1 MNKMMTRRKLLQF
14 GASMG
19 LGSMLAACGGENAQA
34 ESASTSASSG
44 GSTVTTPENT
54 LTTWRMPDEAEP
66 HIATWMAFV
75 ANANVWGSDLVN
87 PVKNT
92 LATIA
97 NTIVQFEPVNMLV
110 NASDYTLAKQKLDP
124 RVTLHIAEIDDLWI
138 RDTGPVF
145 VKNSR
150 DEQAGV
156 NFNFNGWGKKQ
167 SYQRDASIAKK
178 VCELSGRTQ
187 LNTSLVLEGGGIE
200 VDGHGTAIITE
211 SCVLNPNRNPGLS
224 KAACEAELKRLLGIQ
239 KVIWLPGI
247 VGKDITDGHTDF
259 YARFASSGVVIAG
272 LEHDP
277 ASYDYALTRRH
288 LEILKSATDAN
299 GKAFKVLVLDAPSK
313 VRPEYESK
321 EFAAGYI
328 NFYVVNNAVIMPQF
342 GDVETDALAKA
353 TLEKAF
359 PNRRVIALNID
370 PISAGGG
377 GIHCATQ
384 QQ

>member
-1 MNKMMTRRKLLQF
+1 
-14 GASMG
+14 MG
-19 LGSMLAACGGENAQA
+19 LGSMLAACGGDSAQA
-34 ESASTSASSG
+34 ENASTPTSPDASK
-44 GSTVTTPENT
+44 VTTPENT
-54 LTTWRMPDEAEP
+54 LATWRMPDEAEP
-66 HIATWMAFV
+66 HSATWMAFV
-75 ANANVWGSDLVN
+75 ANANVWGTDLVN

-97 NTIVQFEPVNMLV
+97 NAIVQFEPVNMLV
-110 NASDYTLAKQKLDP
+110 NTSDYALAKQKLDP
-124 RVTLHIAEIDDLWI
+124 RVTLHIADIDDLWI

-150 DEQAGV
+150 GEQAGV

-167 SYQRDASIAKK
+167 RYQRDAGIANK
-178 VCELSGRTQ
+178 VCKLSGRT
-187 LNTSLVLEGGGIE
+187 LLDTKLVLEGGGIE
-200 VDGHGTAIITE
+200 VDGQGTAIITE

-224 KAACEAELKRLLGIQ
+224 KSACEAELKKLLGIQ

-259 YARFASSGVVIAG
+259 YARFAGPGVVIAG

-288 LEILKSATDAN
+288 LDILKSASDVN
-299 GKAFKVLVLDAPSK
+299 GKPLKVLVLDAPSK

-342 GDVETDALAKA
+342 GDVETDTLAK
-353 TLEKAF
+353 TTVEKAF

>member
-1 MNKMMTRRKLLQF
+1 M
-14 GASMG
+14 S
-19 LGSMLAACGGENAQA
+19 LGSMLAACGGEDARA
-34 ESASTSASSG
+34 ESTSSPSSSTGTTAS
-44 GSTVTTPENT
+44 TPENN
-54 LTTWRMPDEAEP
+54 LTGWRMPDEAEP
-66 HIATWMAFV
+66 HTATWMAFV
-75 ANANVWGSDLVN
+75 ANANVWGPELAT

-92 LATIA
+92 LANIA
-97 NTIVQFEPVNMLV
+97 NAIVQFEPVNMLV
-110 NASDYTLAKQKLDP
+110 NANDYTLAKQKLDP

-150 DEQAGV
+150 GEQAGV

-167 SYQRDASIAKK
+167 SYQRDAGIAKK
-178 VCELSGRTQ
+178 VCELSGRAL
-187 LNTSLVLEGGGIE
+187 LNTKLVLEGGGIE
-200 VDGHGTAIITE
+200 VDGQGTAIITE
-211 SCVLNPNRNPGLS
+211 SCVLNPNRNPGVS
-224 KAACEAELKRLLGIQ
+224 KVACEAELKKLLGIQ

-247 VGKDITDGHTDF
+247 AGKDITDGHTDF
-259 YARFASSGVVIAG
+259 YARFASPGVVIAG

-277 ASYDYALTRRH
+277 ASYDYAITRLH
-288 LEILKSATDAN
+288 LDILKRSTDVKGN
-299 GKAFKVLVLDAPSK
+299 PLKVLVLDAPST

-328 NFYVVNNAVIMPQF
+328 NFYVVNNAVIMPEF
-342 GDVETDALAKA
+342 GDAETDALAKA
-353 TLEKAF
+353 TLEQAF
-359 PNRRVIALNID
+359 PKRRVIALNID

>member
-1 MNKMMTRRKLLQF
+1 
-14 GASMG
+14 
-19 LGSMLAACGGENAQA
+19 MLAACGGEDARA
-34 ESASTSASSG
+34 ESASFPASASGATAS
-44 GSTVTTPENT
+44 TPENNS
-54 LTTWRMPDEAEP
+54 TTWRMPDEAEP

-75 ANANVWGSDLVN
+75 ANANVWGPELAT

-92 LATIA
+92 LAKIA
-97 NTIVQFEPVNMLV
+97 NAIVQFEPVNMLV
-110 NASDYTLAKQKLDP
+110 NANDYALAKQKLDP
-124 RVTLHIAEIDDLWI
+124 RVTLHIAELDDLWI

-150 DEQAGV
+150 GEQAGV

-167 SYQRDASIAKK
+167 SYQRDAGIAKK
-178 VCELSGRTQ
+178 VCELSGRAL
-187 LNTSLVLEGGGIE
+187 LNTHLVLEGGGIE
-200 VDGHGTAIITE
+200 VDGKGTAIITE

-224 KAACEAELKRLLGIQ
+224 KASCEAELKKLLGIQ

-247 VGKDITDGHTDF
+247 AGKDITDGHTDF
-259 YARFASSGVVIAG
+259 YARFASPGVVIAG

-277 ASYDYALTRRH
+277 ASYDYAITRRH
-288 LEILKSATDAN
+288 LDILKKSTDAHGN
-299 GKAFKVLVLDAPSK
+299 ALKVLVLDAPSK
-313 VRPEYESK
+313 IRPEYESK

-328 NFYVVNNAVIMPQF
+328 NFYVVNNAVIMPEF
-342 GDVETDALAKA
+342 GDPETDALAKA
-353 TLEKAF
+353 TLEQAF
-359 PNRRVIALNID
+359 PSRRVIALNID